1 VIRVIDTGTGSPMLI
16 IPGIQGRWE
25 WMIPAVDA
33 LSRVHRV
40 ITFSLDEEP
49 EPGDFWDAFITRLL
63 DRVMARPVTLVGV
76 SFGGLVAARYAARHP
91 ERVGALVLV
100 SAPSPGRPLDDRSLS
115 YIRRPFLSVPAF
127 AIRGLS
133 RLLPEVIA
141 ARPDWWSRLRCFV
154 GHAGRVVRFP
164 LSPRHM
170 AAWVHAW
177 QALDIA
183 ADCRR
188 IVAPTLVMTG
198 EADLDQVVP
207 LASTL
212 DYLALIPG
220 ARYVKLANT
229 GHIGL
234 VTRPE
239 AFAALVGEFSKDAR
253 HTLQAPAATC
263 T

>member
-1 VIRVIDTGTGSPMLI
+1 
-16 IPGIQGRWE
+16 
-25 WMIPAVDA
+25 
-33 LSRVHRV
+33 
-40 ITFSLDEEP
+40 
-49 EPGDFWDAFITRLL
+49 
-63 DRVMARPVTLVGV
+63 V
-76 SFGGLVAARYAARHP
+76 SFGGLVAARYAAHHP

-100 SAPSPGRPLDDRSLS
+100 SSPSPRWGIDDRSLS
-115 YIRRPFLSVPAF
+115 YLRRPLLSAPAF
-127 AIRGLS
+127 AIRGVS

-141 ARPDWWSRLRCFV
+141 ARPDWWSRFRCLV
-154 GHAGRVVRFP
+154 GHVGRVTRFP
-164 LSPRHM
+164 PSPRHM

-188 IVAPTLVMTG
+188 IAAPTLVITG

-207 LASTL
+207 QASTL

-220 ARYVKLANT
+220 ARSVKLANT

-239 AFAALVGEFSKDAR
+239 AFAALVGEFSKHAVQKR
-253 HTLQAPAATC
+253 QASEVTC